1 MTGEEAEAVICSLRL
16 VFAPSSLVHN
26 ALNPGGLGANGIR
39 LRYGAIRLSN
49 YSGTVID
56 GAAGI
61 SFFFFFVER
70 HLDSGFMDFRAYER
84 PGLSF

>member
-1 MTGEEAEAVICSLRL
+1 MQSGV
-16 VFAPSSLVHN
+16 
-26 ALNPGGLGANGIR
+26 GGGSCEANGIR
-39 LRYGAIRLSN
+39 LRYGAIRLRN
-49 YSGTVID
+49 YSDTVIA

-61 SFFFFFVER
+61 CFFFFFVGR